1 MTLPGTAAGIARR
14 LCDGRWARL
23 KPSPQAVMEEVK
35 RVDPRP
41 AEVPLSPRELD
52 ILEKVAYGAT
62 TQLGMSSSAVE
73 KELDRIFEKL
83 GASHPPWRMSIA
95 ARSAS
100 VVQRRKT
107 PDGDTIRLCQEHRCC
122 YEVMLRVGAGV
133 PLNRAG
139 EWHFRWS
146 EETRKWR
153 LQDPARQIKTERDV
167 PEGVSPT
174 VALIGAISGKAISD
188 IAEQIERLGFPPR
201 DWGSGRTSG
210 GRPVVKEPTEIHRN
224 RS

>member
-1 MTLPGTAAGIARR
+1 V
-14 LCDGRWARL
+14 DQ
-23 KPSPQAVMEEVK
+23 KPPET
-35 RVDPRP
+35 
-41 AEVPLSPRELD
+41 PLSPREIE

-62 TQLGMSSSAVE
+62 TKEVAEQLGISPRAVK

-83 GASHPPWRMSIA
+83 GASHPPRGMAIA

-100 VVQRRKT
+100 VVQPRKT
-107 PDGDTIRLCQEHRCC
+107 PGGDTIRLCQEHRCC
-122 YEVMLRVGAGV
+122 YEVVLRVGAGV

-174 VALIGAISGKAISD
+174 VALFGAILGKAISD
-188 IAEQIERLGFPPR
+188 IAEQIERLGFPPP
-201 DWGSGRTSG
+201 DWGSGRT
-210 GRPVVKEPTEIHRN
+210 
-224 RS
+224 